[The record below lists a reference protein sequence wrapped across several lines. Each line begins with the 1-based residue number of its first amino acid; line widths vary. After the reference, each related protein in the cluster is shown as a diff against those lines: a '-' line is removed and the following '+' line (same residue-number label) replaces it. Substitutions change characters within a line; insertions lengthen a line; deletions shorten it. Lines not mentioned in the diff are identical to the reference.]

1 MKKVTKKLLAG
12 KLTGR
17 GMGASKS
24 KSKFLVDQFFS
35 ALSQQVIGCKKLM
48 ISRFGTFRTTVK
60 ASRRER
66 NPQTGESMTIEER
79 TVITFSA
86 ASVLRQ
92 SMVEGEWVGSGGPS
106 AAMLLVADNQS
117 KPEEN
122 QQSNAAIIILREI
135 AQALVNGDGVE
146 IRGFG
151 SFSVRNYDGYT
162 GRNPSTGEAIKVEPK
177 RLPFFKP
184 SRLLLARINR

>member
-1 MKKVTKKLLAG
+1 MKVTKEHLSNKIFSTMGVG
-12 KLTGR
+12 K
-17 GMGASKS
+17 AKS
-24 KSKFLVDQFFS
+24 KALVDQFFS
-35 ALSQQVIGCKKLM
+35 SLSQQIVGGNKLM
-48 ISRFGTFRTTVK
+48 VSRFGTFNTTVK
-60 ASRRER
+60 APRRGR
-66 NPQTGESMTIEER
+66 NPQTGESMIIEER

-86 ASVLRQ
+86 SSVLRR

-106 AAMLLVADNQS
+106 AAMLKVNDNQS
-117 KPEEN
+117 KQEGI

-151 SFSVRNYDGYT
+151 SFSVRDYGGYM
-162 GRNPSTGEAIKVEPK
+162 GHNPRTGEIVGVPPK

-184 SRLLLARINR
+184 GKELLARANA